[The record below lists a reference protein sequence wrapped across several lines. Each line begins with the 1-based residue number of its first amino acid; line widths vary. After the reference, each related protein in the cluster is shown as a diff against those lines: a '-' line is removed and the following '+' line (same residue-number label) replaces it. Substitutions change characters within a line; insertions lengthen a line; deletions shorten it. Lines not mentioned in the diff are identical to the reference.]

1 MPKTKTRSRR
11 KNKPRSHV
19 PWKRWF
25 VWTVFLGFLS
35 IVAVV
40 MVYGFWA
47 STFDISL
54 VKEIPQRSTVYD
66 MNGVLYSR
74 LQGENRV
81 VVKGSEVAPGFVD
94 ALLARE
100 DTRFHSHRGVDP
112 LGVVRAVVANV
123 TAKSAKQGASTL
135 TQQLAR
141 NTFPLGGKNVH
152 RKLLEAFV
160 AIRIEQHYTKDEV
173 LEHYMNRIYFGA
185 GVYGIE
191 TASLSYF
198 GKHAKDLSLAESA
211 MMAGIIR
218 APTTF
223 SPRKNWKGALRQR
236 DQVLDR
242 LVKLEKI
249 TLAEGEAAKKS
260 SIALSKRPR
269 LQLQENYALDA
280 VREDLEILLSDEQQA
295 DGGMKI
301 YTTIDPV
308 LQRAAEQAV
317 DANLRKVE
325 QRAGYNHPKR
335 AAFASLPDEE
345 KTRTPYL
352 QGAALVID
360 QRDGGVRAIVGGRD
374 YGESPFNRAR
384 VSRRQVGS
392 TFKPFV
398 YAAAFQR
405 GMLPG
410 MTIDDGPI
418 RRGEVEGAAD
428 WHPENSDG
436 TFKGLMAADEGLI
449 QSRNTVSV
457 RVGELAG
464 LDGILRFARAS
475 GFEDVPK
482 QPSIYLGAFEST
494 LSELTSAYTVLAN
507 LGTRRHSYIIERI
520 DDSAGE
526 TIYRAPHLAPQ
537 VLDPGV
543 CWLASSAMG
552 KVMERGTASTVKSEG
567 FSKPCAGKTGT
578 TNDYLDAWFVGYTSS
593 LTCGVWVGLDQPK
606 TIVSRGYGA
615 ALALPIWADIMAAAP
630 ARYPAKSLPAP
641 SLRHCD
647 VCAVSNELATD
658 GCARINA
665 AYSVSLPETRIPHR
679 TCHLHQGRPITQRTE
694 SKRQPPT
701 TSGLLRSFR
710 KFFGGQ

>member
-1 MPKTKTRSRR
+1 
-11 KNKPRSHV
+11 
-19 PWKRWF
+19 
-25 VWTVFLGFLS
+25 
-35 IVAVV
+35 
-40 MVYGFWA
+40 
-47 STFDISL
+47 
-54 VKEIPQRSTVYD
+54 
-66 MNGVLYSR
+66 MNGAVYSR

-81 VVKGSEVAPGFVD
+81 VVKGSEIAPGFVD
-94 ALLARE
+94 ALLVRE
-100 DTRFHSHRGVDP
+100 DSRFYSHRGVDP
-112 LGVVRAVVANV
+112 IGVIRAVVRNV
-123 TAKSAKQGASTL
+123 TAKSARQGASTL

-160 AIRIEQHYTKDEV
+160 AIRIEQHYTKEEV

-198 GKHAKDLSLAESA
+198 GKHAKDLNLAESA

-218 APTTF
+218 APTSF
-223 SPRKNWKGALRQR
+223 SPRKNWKGAIRQR

-249 TLAEGEAAKKS
+249 SAAEGEAARHAPL
-260 SIALSKRPR
+260 ALTKRPR

-280 VREDLEILLSDEQQA
+280 VREDLEVLLTDEQQA

-301 YTTIDPV
+301 YTTIDPT

-325 QRAGYNHPKR
+325 QRPGYSHPKR

-352 QGAALVID
+352 QGAAMVID
-360 QRDGGVRAIVGGRD
+360 QRNGAVRAIVGGRD
-374 YGESPFNRAR
+374 YGESPYNRAR
-384 VSRRQVGS
+384 DSRRQIGS

-418 RRGEVEGAAD
+418 RRGEVDDAPD
-428 WHPENSDG
+428 WRPENSDG
-436 TFKGLMAADEGLI
+436 TFKGPLPAEEGLI
-449 QSRNTVSV
+449 QSRNTMSV

-464 LDGILRFARAS
+464 LDGILRFSRAS

-482 QPSIYLGAFEST
+482 RPSIYLGAFEST
-494 LSELTSAYTVLAN
+494 LSEVTSAYTVLAN
-507 LGTRRHSYIIERI
+507 LGTRRQPYIIERI
-520 DDSAGE
+520 DDASGE
-526 TIYRAPHLAPQ
+526 TIYRSPHLAPQ
-537 VLDPGV
+537 LLDPGV
-543 CWLASSAMG
+543 CWLTTSAMT
-552 KVMERGTASTVKSEG
+552 KVMEHGTGAGIKNEN
-567 FSKPCAGKTGT
+567 FSKACAGKTGT
-578 TNDYLDAWFVGYTSS
+578 TNDYVDAWFIGYTSS

-606 TIVSRGYGA
+606 TIVSHGYGA

-630 ARYPAKSLPAP
+630 ANRYPAKSFSAP
-641 SLRHCD
+641 PLRNCD
-647 VCAVSNELATD
+647 VCSVSNELATD
-658 GCARINA
+658 GCARLNT
-665 AYSVSLPETRIPHR
+665 AYSVALPETRIPHR

-694 SKRQPPT
+694 NRRQPAT
-701 TSGLLRSFR
+701 ANGLLRSFR
-710 KFFGGQ
+710 KFFGAD

>member
-249 TLAEGEAAKKS
+249 TLGEGEAAKKS

-317 DANLRKVE
+317 DANLK
-325 QRAGYNHPKR
+325 
-335 AAFASLPDEE
+335 
-345 KTRTPYL
+345 
-352 QGAALVID
+352 
-360 QRDGGVRAIVGGRD
+360 
-374 YGESPFNRAR
+374 
-384 VSRRQVGS
+384 
-392 TFKPFV
+392 
-398 YAAAFQR
+398 
-405 GMLPG
+405 
-410 MTIDDGPI
+410 
-418 RRGEVEGAAD
+418 
-428 WHPENSDG
+428 
-436 TFKGLMAADEGLI
+436 
-449 QSRNTVSV
+449 
-457 RVGELAG
+457 
-464 LDGILRFARAS
+464 
-475 GFEDVPK
+475 
-482 QPSIYLGAFEST
+482 
-494 LSELTSAYTVLAN
+494 
-507 LGTRRHSYIIERI
+507 
-520 DDSAGE
+520 
-526 TIYRAPHLAPQ
+526 
-537 VLDPGV
+537 
-543 CWLASSAMG
+543 
-552 KVMERGTASTVKSEG
+552 
-567 FSKPCAGKTGT
+567 
-578 TNDYLDAWFVGYTSS
+578 
-593 LTCGVWVGLDQPK
+593 
-606 TIVSRGYGA
+606 
-615 ALALPIWADIMAAAP
+615 
-630 ARYPAKSLPAP
+630 
-641 SLRHCD
+641 
-647 VCAVSNELATD
+647 
-658 GCARINA
+658 
-665 AYSVSLPETRIPHR
+665 
-679 TCHLHQGRPITQRTE
+679 
-694 SKRQPPT
+694 
-701 TSGLLRSFR
+701 
-710 KFFGGQ
+710 